1 MRRHGGG
8 STAAGEGAMDIMAV
22 IFLVLGGLAAAA
34 LGARAAGAGGGVPAG
49 AGNRGF
55 GVGAFINL
63 VFFYGLVVALAPAPW
78 APWAEPAREGFLP
91 AAVNGLLGLAALLA
105 VNLTTRYT
113 GLHLGFN
120 LFNGLTAGILGVPG
134 VVLLLLVQWVIT

>member
-1 MRRHGGG
+1 MYTRPF
-8 STAAGEGAMDIMAV
+8 S
-22 IFLVLGGLAAAA
+22 FLA
-34 LGARAAGAGGGVPAG
+34 LGA
-49 AGNRGF
+49 
-55 GVGAFINL
+55 
-63 VFFYGLVVALAPAPW
+63 LAPPPLRPRPA
-78 APWAEPAREGFLP
+78 AAREGFLP

>member
-1 MRRHGGG
+1 
-8 STAAGEGAMDIMAV
+8 MDMMAL

-34 LGARAAGAGGGVPAG
+34 LGARAAA
-49 AGNRGF
+49 
-55 GVGAFINL
+55 
-63 VFFYGLVVALAPAPW
+63 
-78 APWAEPAREGFLP
+78 AREGFLP

-105 VNLTTRYT
+105 VNLTSKYT

-120 LFNGLTAGILGVPG
+120 LVNGLTAGILGVPG